1 VAGFALLATIA
12 AALATAM
19 KDEGSREAALITFVV
34 TASGLTLFGV
44 GAAFWGV
51 VIGAAA
57 LGAQRWRTA

>member
-1 VAGFALLATIA
+1 
-12 AALATAM
+12 
-19 KDEGSREAALITFVV
+19 VV